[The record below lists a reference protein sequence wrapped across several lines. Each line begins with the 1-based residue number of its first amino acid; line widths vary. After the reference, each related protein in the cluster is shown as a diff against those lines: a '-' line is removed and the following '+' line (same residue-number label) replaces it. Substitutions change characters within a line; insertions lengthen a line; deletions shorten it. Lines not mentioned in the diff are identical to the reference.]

1 MYRIAK
7 GGAITIDSFLNEEDR
22 NFAREH
28 MLRTASTQ
36 MREAAKIGL
45 QSLYADPK
53 DVLEKYKDF
62 DIVKEMKAR
71 KGAKL
76 LWVRARAIDA
86 DTVNANGDYFSKE
99 ELLKER
105 EIQGKTLPAY
115 KTFEGVPIYT
125 NHKNDDIEQAK
136 GMVVYAEWDDS
147 ENCVYCTFFVDEEAY
162 PDIARN
168 IRTGVIHDV
177 SMGCSVD
184 YGICSK
190 CKNKAFTERDYCD
203 CLKKYKGKTHPETS
217 KKVYEE
223 NYNLKFIELS
233 CVGDGAFE
241 SCEIQEIYD
250 VDDVLHQAENLEKK
264 AEEINSNIILAH
276 QGAPLDPILRTEYS
290 NFLRAASSATNTAVK
305 LAQSPGTLVG
315 GQLLAGPGANQN
327 STVAAILN
335 ALGIDPRTG
344 LNILDMIN
352 LALNFLEVAVLNMFA
367 RKDNIDLTHVQK
379 TTKAM
384 SDLQATMQDMID
396 DGVDVGSGQRP
407 QPINQAQ
414 QAQQAQAAPAAAA
427 NVGLANYSPMGNVG
441 KVMGLTMPQEPA
453 PIGGGVALASS
464 DVNLVWASRD
474 GSREVFASSG
484 YKKPNAANKLFNFTN
499 GILELKN
506 SLSNSSEARNSIDNI
521 VKVANERNKNIK
533 TNTPKTNE
541 AGGRTEMDHFAKI
554 ASEQRKKLAA
564 AVTID
569 FKVEDGSGNRVVL
582 STDGTITGYS
592 NGRRTNWEPILSE
605 SQLHMMESGQG
616 TKVAAELLNQYSGF
630 VKTALLD
637 VKDRDGSRQEQLE
650 EVRTGETYDNL
661 QDGIRSKNT
670 GVDVRVREE
679 TLKEKQT
686 GKGAEDAVGKLLA
699 DAGLYGH
706 KVKDE
711 EVKKSLKELI
721 DTVNKGVPTE
731 VLEKQLASCR
741 VEGKASAH
749 EVMTAAIKALG
760 KAVVVAKETP
770 SKIVRVAQM
779 LAEEESLAPMIGAAA
794 AGSDMRSEEESK
806 ANFFGNGTELQ
817 SGVTAVLNQLG
828 DAVTANITAKDLADA
843 IAVAASE
850 NEITKEGVTRIAELL
865 MKDANVSGEGMD
877 VEGEP
882 GKSEELRSA
891 LMEAINSD
899 TNLLSTK
906 DVKSAISAMAMS
918 AKDTGTTSEEI
929 VDAVQ
934 EMPENQLLAAV
945 IRAKTASATEARLKS
960 RQRREFWSVK
970 TASTKDISSNVVGW
984 LADYSLNFDIPV
996 KSIVTAAK
1004 RLSEDFDMAER
1015 LVTKAIEVSRNF
1027 EKTAHMHVTQD
1038 KSECLRFMCTCE
1050 DLGMNASDENF
1061 EEAFKQK
1068 AIQVLQEHGFTV
1080 DPGTFS
1086 FTDLVVTENGDV
1098 TAVVSTRST
1107 KTFKTD
1113 SNGNGE
1119 AADETVGDVT
1129 GDLQVVMTASAQ
1141 ASRQAKRTEILQRYA
1156 QVPGIAPAGPAG
1168 GPVDPNLG
1176 AAAPM
1181 GGGPGGD
1188 MGVSAMTGD
1197 PVMDAAPDLEDMPE
1211 PGNPDND
1218 KYPVGA
1224 LCPQCGS
1231 KDVDIA
1237 ESTGSCKRCKCT
1249 YEIQISLMIK
1259 SLGDS
1264 GQPTEEAPEM
1274 GLGEEVGLGAA
1285 TAPMETAPPA
1295 GAPPMPG
1302 MAPMANVKAMYRLA
1316 TTVDSDVYLRT
1327 AMPDF
1332 DRSVEKRL
1340 PIGMICPSCGNREAH
1355 KVKNNTF
1362 CYDCGNFS
1370 KTVVSKNKNNPSLLD
1385 VSITW
1390 ID

>member
-28 MLRTASTQ
+28 MLRTASSQ

-136 GMVVYAEWDDS
+136 GMVVYAEWDDD

-190 CKNKAFTERDYCD
+190 CKNKAMTEKDYCD
-203 CLKKYKGKTHPETS
+203 CLKKYKGKTHPDS
-217 KKVYEE
+217 GKKVYEE

-241 SCEIQEIYD
+241 DCEIQEIYD

-335 ALGIDPRTG
+335 ALGIDPRSG

-414 QAQQAQAAPAAAA
+414 QQQVQQAVPAAGA

-441 KVMGLTMPQEPA
+441 KVMGLTLPEQAA
-453 PIGGGVALASS
+453 PVGGGVALASS
-464 DVNLVWASRD
+464 DVNFVWASRD
-474 GSREVFASSG
+474 GSREVFASTG
-484 YKKPNAANKLFNFTN
+484 YKKPEKTNKLFKFSEN
-499 GILELKN
+499 ILELKN
-506 SLSNSSEARNSIDNI
+506 SLSHSREALSSIDNI

-541 AGGRTEMDHFAKI
+541 AGSRTEMDHFAKI

-569 FKVEDGSGNRVVL
+569 FKVEDGSGNRVIL
-582 STDGTITGYS
+582 STDGSITGFT
-592 NGRRTNWEPILSE
+592 NGKRTSWEPILSE

-616 TKVAAELLNQYSGF
+616 TKVAAELLNQYAGF

-637 VKDRDGSRQEQLE
+637 VKNRDGVLQDQLE

-661 QDGIRSKNT
+661 VDGVRSKNT
-670 GVDVRVREE
+670 GVMDKTREE
-679 TLKEKQT
+679 LLESKRT
-686 GKGAEDAVGKLLA
+686 GKGAEDVKEKLLA
-699 DAGLYGH
+699 DAGLYGQR
-706 KVKDE
+706 VKDE
-711 EVKKSLKELI
+711 EVKKTLKELI
-721 DTVNKGVPTE
+721 DSVNKGVPTE

-741 VEGKASAH
+741 VEGKASAN
-749 EVMTAAIKALG
+749 EVMAATMNALG
-760 KAVVVAKETP
+760 KAVVSAMETP
-770 SKIVRVAQM
+770 STIIRVAQM
-779 LAEEESLAPMIGAAA
+779 LAAEEQLPEMIGTAA
-794 AGSDMRSEEESK
+794 AGSEMRAEDTAK
-806 ANFFGNGTELQ
+806 ANFFGNDSEPQ
-817 SGVTAVLNQLG
+817 SGISAVLSQLG
-828 DAVTANITAKDLADA
+828 DSVTADITAKDLADA
-843 IAVAASE
+843 LTVAASE

-865 MKDANVSGEGMD
+865 MGQASAPAEGLD
-877 VEGEP
+877 VGAEP
-882 GKSEELRSA
+882 AKSEELRSA
-891 LMEAINSD
+891 LMEAVNSD
-899 TNLLSTK
+899 TNLISK
-906 DVKSAISAMAMS
+906 EDIKSAISAMAMS
-918 AKDTGTTSEEI
+918 AEDTGTTPDEI
-929 VDAVQ
+929 VDTVQ
-934 EMPENQLLAAV
+934 GMPDKMMMAAV
-945 IRAKTASATEARLKS
+945 TRAKTASATEARLRS
-960 RQRREFWSVK
+960 RQRREFWGVK
-970 TASTKDISSNVVGW
+970 TASTKDISANVVGW
-984 LADYSLNFDIPV
+984 LADYSTNFEIPV

-1015 LVTKAIEVSRNF
+1015 LVTKAIETKRNS
-1027 EKTAHMHVTQD
+1027 EKIAHMHVQQD

-1050 DLGMNASDENF
+1050 DLGMNASDEGF

-1086 FTDLVVTENGDV
+1086 FTDLIVTENGDV

-1107 KTFKTD
+1107 KTFKAD
-1113 SNGNGE
+1113 SSENGESNGESSQVGE
-1119 AADETVGDVT
+1119 IT
-1129 GDLQVVMTASAQ
+1129 GDMQVVMTASAQ
-1141 ASRQAKRTEILQRYA
+1141 ASRQAKRNEILQRYA
-1156 QVPGIAPAGPAG
+1156 QVPGVAPAAPPA

-1176 AAAPM
+1176 AVAPPS
-1181 GGGPGGD
+1181 GGAD

-1197 PVMDAAPDLEDMPE
+1197 PTMGAEPDLEDMPTPGE
-1211 PGNPDND
+1211 P
-1218 KYPVGA
+1218 KPVFGGV
-1224 LCPQCGS
+1224 CIVCGS
-1231 KDVDIA
+1231 TNVDIA
-1237 ESTGSCKRCKCT
+1237 ESKASCQSCQAVYNIKMSLELESDGKGSA
-1249 YEIQISLMIK
+1249 
-1259 SLGDS
+1259 
-1264 GQPTEEAPEM
+1264 PTEEMPEM

-1285 TAPMETAPPA
+1285 TAPVETAAPA
-1295 GAPPMPG
+1295 GLPPVPG
-1302 MAPMANVKAMYRLA
+1302 MAPMASNIKAMFRLS

-1332 DRSVEKRL
+1332 DRTAEKRL
-1340 PIGMICPSCGNREAH
+1340 PVGMVCPKCGNREAH
-1355 KVKNNTF
+1355 KVKSNTF
-1362 CYDCGNFS
+1362 CYNCGNFA
-1370 KTVVSKNKNNPSLLD
+1370 KTSVRKNKNNPSLLD
-1385 VSITW
+1385 VDITW

>member
-136 GMVVYAEWDDS
+136 GMVVYAEWDDK

-190 CKNKAFTERDYCD
+190 CKNKAFTEKDYCE
-203 CLKKYKGKTHPETS
+203 CLRKYKGKTHPDTK

-241 SCEIQEIYD
+241 ACEIQEIYD

-276 QGAPLDPILRTEYS
+276 QGAPLDPIFRNEYS
-290 NFLRAASSATNTAVK
+290 NFLRVASSATNTAIR

-327 STVAAILN
+327 STVAAILG
-335 ALGIDPRTG
+335 ALGIDPRSG

-407 QPINQAQ
+407 QPINQGQQQMQ
-414 QAQQAQAAPAAAA
+414 QAVPAAAA

-441 KVMGLTMPQEPA
+441 KVMGLTLPQETA
-453 PIGGGVALASS
+453 PVGGGVALASS

-474 GSREVFASSG
+474 GSREVFASTG
-484 YKKPNAANKLFNFTN
+484 YKKPEKSNKLLTFTEN
-499 GILELKN
+499 ILELRN
-506 SLSNSSEARNSIDNI
+506 SLNISREAKNSIDNI

-569 FKVEDGSGNRVVL
+569 FKVEDGSGNRVIL
-582 STDGTITGYS
+582 STDGSITGFT
-592 NGRRTNWEPILSE
+592 NGKKTSWEPILTE

-637 VKDRDGSRQEQLE
+637 VKERLDDRQEQLE

-661 QDGIRSKNT
+661 QDGVRSKNT
-670 GVDVRVREE
+670 GVVNKTREE
-679 TLKEKQT
+679 SLESSRT
-686 GKGAEDAVGKLLA
+686 GRGAEDSVQKLLS
-699 DAGLYGH
+699 DAGLY
-706 KVKDE
+706 KRRVNE
-711 EVKKSLKELI
+711 EVNKSLKELI
-721 DTVNKGVPTE
+721 DSVNKGVPTE
-731 VLEKQLASCR
+731 VLEKQLACCR
-741 VEGKASAH
+741 VEGKASAN
-749 EVMTAAIKALG
+749 EVMSATINALG
-760 KAVVVAKETP
+760 RAVISARETP
-770 SKIVRVAQM
+770 SSIIKVAQM
-779 LAEEESLAPMIGAAA
+779 LAQEEQLPEMIGTAA
-794 AGSDMRSEEESK
+794 AGSEMRADEA
-806 ANFFGNGTELQ
+806 ANAEFFGNTSEPMG
-817 SGVTAVLNQLG
+817 GVSAVIAQLG
-828 DAVTANITAKDLADA
+828 DSVTAEISAKDLADA
-843 IAVAASE
+843 LSVAASE

-865 MKDANVSGEGMD
+865 MGQAAAASEGLD
-877 VEGEP
+877 VTAEP

-891 LMEAINSD
+891 LMEAVNSD
-899 TNLLSTK
+899 TNLISK
-906 DVKSAISAMAMS
+906 DDIKSAISAMAMS
-918 AKDTGTTSEEI
+918 AEDTGTTPDEI
-929 VDAVQ
+929 VDQVQ
-934 EMPENQLLAAV
+934 GMPEKQMMAAV
-945 IRAKTASATEARLKS
+945 TRAKTASATEARLRS
-960 RQRREFWSVK
+960 RQRREFWGVK
-970 TASTKDISSNVVGW
+970 TASTKDISANVVGW
-984 LADYSLNFDIPV
+984 LADYSTNFEIPV

-1015 LVTKAIEVSRNF
+1015 LVTKAIETKRNS
-1027 EKTAHMHVTQD
+1027 EKIAHMHVQQD

-1050 DLGMNASDENF
+1050 DLGMNASDEGF

-1086 FTDLVVTENGDV
+1086 FTDLIVTENGDV

-1107 KTFKTD
+1107 KTFKAD
-1113 SNGNGE
+1113 SSENGESNGESSQVGE
-1119 AADETVGDVT
+1119 IT
-1129 GDLQVVMTASAQ
+1129 GDMQVVMTASAQ
-1141 ASRQAKRTEILQRYA
+1141 ASRQAKRNEILQRYA
-1156 QVPGIAPAGPAG
+1156 QVPGVAPAAPPA

-1176 AAAPM
+1176 AVAPPS
-1181 GGGPGGD
+1181 GGAD

-1197 PVMDAAPDLEDMPE
+1197 PTMGAEPDFEDMPSPGE
-1211 PGNPDND
+1211 P
-1218 KYPVGA
+1218 KPVFGGV
-1224 LCPQCGS
+1224 CIVCGS
-1231 KDVDIA
+1231 TNVDIA
-1237 ESTGSCKRCKCT
+1237 ESKASCQSCQAVYNIKMSLELESDGKGSA
-1249 YEIQISLMIK
+1249 
-1259 SLGDS
+1259 
-1264 GQPTEEAPEM
+1264 PTEEMPEM

-1285 TAPMETAPPA
+1285 TAPVETAAPA
-1295 GAPPMPG
+1295 GLPPVPS
-1302 MAPMANVKAMYRLA
+1302 MAPMASNIKAMFRLS

-1332 DRSVEKRL
+1332 DRTAEKRL
-1340 PIGMICPSCGNREAH
+1340 PVGMVCPKCGNREAH
-1355 KVKNNTF
+1355 KVKSNTF
-1362 CYDCGNFS
+1362 CYNCGNFA
-1370 KTVVSKNKNNPSLLD
+1370 KTSVRKNKNNPSLLD
-1385 VSITW
+1385 VDITW

>member
-136 GMVVYAEWDDS
+136 GMVVYAEWDDK

-190 CKNKAFTERDYCD
+190 CKNKAFTEKDYCE
-203 CLKKYKGKTHPETS
+203 CLRKYKGKTHPDTK

-241 SCEIQEIYD
+241 ACEIQEIYD

-276 QGAPLDPILRTEYS
+276 QGAPLDPIFRNEYS
-290 NFLRAASSATNTAVK
+290 NFLRVASSATNTAIR

-327 STVAAILN
+327 STVAAILG
-335 ALGIDPRTG
+335 ALGIDPRSG

-407 QPINQAQ
+407 QPINQGQQQMQ
-414 QAQQAQAAPAAAA
+414 QAVPAAAA

-441 KVMGLTMPQEPA
+441 KVMGLTLPQETA
-453 PIGGGVALASS
+453 PVGGGVALASS

-474 GSREVFASSG
+474 GSREVFASTG
-484 YKKPNAANKLFNFTN
+484 YKKPEKSNKLLTFTEN
-499 GILELKN
+499 ILELRN
-506 SLSNSSEARNSIDNI
+506 SLNISREAKNSIDNI

-569 FKVEDGSGNRVVL
+569 FKVEDGSGNRVIL
-582 STDGTITGYS
+582 STDGSITGFT
-592 NGRRTNWEPILSE
+592 NGKKTSWEPILTE

-637 VKDRDGSRQEQLE
+637 VKERLDESQLQLE

-661 QDGIRSKNT
+661 QDGVRSKNT
-670 GVDVRVREE
+670 GVLNKTREE
-679 TLKEKQT
+679 SLESSRT
-686 GKGAEDAVGKLLA
+686 GRGAEDSVQKLLS
-699 DAGLYGH
+699 DAGLY
-706 KVKDE
+706 KRRVNE
-711 EVKKSLKELI
+711 EVNKSLKELI
-721 DTVNKGVPTE
+721 DSVNKGVPTE
-731 VLEKQLASCR
+731 VLEKQLACCR
-741 VEGKASAH
+741 VEGKASAN
-749 EVMTAAIKALG
+749 EVMSATINALG
-760 KAVVVAKETP
+760 RAVISARETP
-770 SKIVRVAQM
+770 SSIIKVAQM
-779 LAEEESLAPMIGAAA
+779 LAQEEQLPEMIGTAA
-794 AGSDMRSEEESK
+794 AGSEMRADEA
-806 ANFFGNGTELQ
+806 ANAEFFGNTSEPMG
-817 SGVTAVLNQLG
+817 GVSAVIAQLG
-828 DAVTANITAKDLADA
+828 DSVTAEISAKDLADA
-843 IAVAASE
+843 LSVAASE

-865 MKDANVSGEGMD
+865 MGQAAAASEGLD
-877 VEGEP
+877 VAAEP

-891 LMEAINSD
+891 LMEAVNSD
-899 TNLLSTK
+899 TNLISK
-906 DVKSAISAMAMS
+906 DDIKSAISAMAMS
-918 AKDTGTTSEEI
+918 AEDTGTTPDEI
-929 VDAVQ
+929 VDQVQ
-934 EMPENQLLAAV
+934 GMPEKQMMAAV
-945 IRAKTASATEARLKS
+945 TRAKTASATEARLRS
-960 RQRREFWSVK
+960 RQRREFWGVK
-970 TASTKDISSNVVGW
+970 TASTTDLSSNIVGW
-984 LADYSLNFDIPV
+984 LADYSTNFNIPV

-1015 LVTKAIEVSRNF
+1015 LVTKAIETKRNS
-1027 EKTAHMHVTQD
+1027 ERTAHMHVQQD
-1038 KSECLRFMCTCE
+1038 KSECLKFMCTCE
-1050 DLGMNASDENF
+1050 DLGMNASDEGF

-1086 FTDLVVTENGDV
+1086 FTDLIVTENGDV

-1113 SNGNGE
+1113 ESKDENGSEVGE
-1119 AADETVGDVT
+1119 VIGEP
-1129 GDLQVVMTASAQ
+1129 LQVVMTASAQ
-1141 ASRQAKRTEILQRYA
+1141 ASRQAKRNEILQRYA
-1156 QVPGIAPAGPAG
+1156 QVPGVAPAGPAA

-1176 AAAPM
+1176 AVAPPM
-1181 GGGPGGD
+1181 GGGAD
-1188 MGVSAMTGD
+1188 LGVSAMTGEPAMEEPLPMGD
-1197 PVMDAAPDLEDMPE
+1197 E
-1211 PGNPDND
+1211 PGSGKKMP
-1218 KYPVGA
+1218 YGVF
-1224 LCPQCGS
+1224 CPQCGS
-1231 KDVDIA
+1231 DNTDISEFNA
-1237 ESTGSCKRCKCT
+1237 SCKNCGCT
-1249 YEIQISLMIK
+1249 YKIKISLEVE
-1259 SLGDS
+1259 SEGDGGS
-1264 GQPTEEAPEM
+1264 GEPEMPEM
-1274 GLGEEVGLGAA
+1274 GLGEEIGLGAA
-1285 TAPMETAPPA
+1285 TAPAETAPAGMPGVPPA
-1295 GAPPMPG
+1295 PG
-1302 MAPMANVKAMYRLA
+1302 MAPVANIRGMFRLS
-1316 TTVDSDVYLRT
+1316 TSVDADVYLRT

-1332 DRSVEKRL
+1332 DRTAEKRL
-1340 PIGMICPSCGNREAH
+1340 PVGMICPKCGNREAH

-1370 KTVVSKNKNNPSLLD
+1370 KTSVRKNSNNPALLD
-1385 VSITW
+1385 VDITW